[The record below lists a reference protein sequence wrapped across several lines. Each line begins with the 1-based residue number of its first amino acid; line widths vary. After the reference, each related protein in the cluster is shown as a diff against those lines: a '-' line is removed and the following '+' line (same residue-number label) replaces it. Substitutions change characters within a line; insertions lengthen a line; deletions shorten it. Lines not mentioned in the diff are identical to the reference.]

1 MDKTDSQIA
10 RELALVVHG
19 GDPAKLERA
28 YEAYQMLSRSA
39 ASTVTYRN
47 STANIL
53 ARAAYHRS
61 RDLGYTVIIGNG
73 WDASAVSGKLN
84 HVAVDECDRLIVCE
98 TEIDG
103 YEIWGC
109 RRISDGTIAERG
121 SLEYLTD
128 LLTGDGQD
136 PRLVQE
142 LRRLK
147 ETGSHRE
154 FFRNLAAGAVRV
166 VYELVTV
173 DNDGGIRYARFS
185 PNRELLI
192 KWGGTGPVIPALS
205 EE

>member
-1 MDKTDSQIA
+1 MDKTDSQVA

-19 GDPAKLERA
+19 GDPKKRA

-61 RDLGYTVIIGNG
+61 RDLGYTVIIGND

-84 HVAVDECDRLIVCE
+84 HVAVDERDRLIVCE

-109 RRISDGTIAERG
+109 RKNSDGTIAERG

-128 LLTGDGQD
+128 
-136 PRLVQE
+136 
-142 LRRLK
+142 
-147 ETGSHRE
+147 
-154 FFRNLAAGAVRV
+154 LAAGAVRV

-192 KWGGTGPVIPALS
+192 KWGGTGPVIPTLS

>member
-1 MDKTDSQIA
+1 MDKTDSQVA
-10 RELALVVHG
+10 RELALVVHD
-19 GDPAKLERA
+19 GDPTRLERA

-84 HVAVDECDRLIVCE
+84 HVAVDERDRLIVCE

-109 RRISDGTIAERG
+109 RKNSDGTIAERG

-136 PRLVQE
+136 LRLVQE

-192 KWGGTGPVIPALS
+192 KWGGTGPVIPTLS

>member
-1 MDKTDSQIA
+1 MSGPMHSTSPPSASNENIPDSA
-10 RELALVVHG
+10 TR
-19 GDPAKLERA
+19 PACPSETGNLNATPAGCSWGWAGKGQWPGVPKA
-28 YEAYQMLSRSA
+28 H
-39 ASTVTYRN
+39 RN
-47 STANIL
+47 STVNIL
-53 ARAAYHRS
+53 VRAAYHRS

-73 WDASAVSGKLN
+73 RDASAVSGKLN
-84 HVAVDECDRLIVCE
+84 HVAVDECDHLIVCE

-109 RRISDGTIAERG
+109 RRTSDGTIAERG

-192 KWGGTGPVIPALS
+192 R
-205 EE
+205 

>member
-1 MDKTDSQIA
+1 M
-10 RELALVVHG
+10 
-19 GDPAKLERA
+19 
-28 YEAYQMLSRSA
+28 
-39 ASTVTYRN
+39 
-47 STANIL
+47 
-53 ARAAYHRS
+53 
-61 RDLGYTVIIGNG
+61 GYTVIIGNG
-73 WDASAVSGKLN
+73 RDASAISGKLN
-84 HVAVDECDRLIVCE
+84 RVAVDEYDRLIVCE

-109 RRISDGTIAERG
+109 WRISDGTIVERG

-154 FFRNLAAGAVRV
+154 FFRNLAVGAVRV

-192 KWGGTGPVIPALS
+192 R
-205 EE
+205 

>member
-10 RELALVVHG
+10 CELALAVHG
-19 GDPAKLERA
+19 GDPTRLERA

-98 TEIDG
+98 TEP
-103 YEIWGC
+103 EP
-109 RRISDGTIAERG
+109 GTAHQMG
-121 SLEYLTD
+121 
-128 LLTGDGQD
+128 
-136 PRLVQE
+136 
-142 LRRLK
+142 
-147 ETGSHRE
+147 
-154 FFRNLAAGAVRV
+154 RNRTCHSRAVRGV
-166 VYELVTV
+166 M
-173 DNDGGIRYARFS
+173 R
-185 PNRELLI
+185 
-192 KWGGTGPVIPALS
+192 
-205 EE
+205 

>member
-1 MDKTDSQIA
+1 M
-10 RELALVVHG
+10 
-19 GDPAKLERA
+19 
-28 YEAYQMLSRSA
+28 
-39 ASTVTYRN
+39 
-47 STANIL
+47 
-53 ARAAYHRS
+53 
-61 RDLGYTVIIGNG
+61 GYTVIIGNG
-73 WDASAVSGKLN
+73 RDASAISGKLN
-84 HVAVDECDRLIVCE
+84 RVAVDEYDRLIVCE

-109 RRISDGTIAERG
+109 WRISDGAIVERG
-121 SLEYLTD
+121 SLENLTD

-154 FFRNLAAGAVRV
+154 FFRNPAVEAVRV

-173 DNDGGIRYARFS
+173 DNDSGIRYARFS

-192 KWGGTGPVIPALS
+192 R
-205 EE
+205 